1 MKKYL
6 LASLSILL
14 MSNSVYAKQPI
25 KIDLGS
31 IPLKA
36 VQNLKHA
43 QAGKIES
50 ELDVTNLVAFVSDWK
65 NNDMRMKELLSL
77 YSNVVP
83 KAFSK
88 YPSSKELQFST
99 YIKFKNKKSNKL
111 EHKYISR
118 IVITKEAAKKI
129 NWVSFVGSKE
139 TNFKLFKVIDF
150 SKI

>member
-6 LASLSILL
+6 LSTFSFLL
-14 MSNSVYAKQPI
+14 IGNVSYAKQPI

-31 IPLKA
+31 IPVKA

-43 QAGKIES
+43 SGGKIAS
-50 ELDVTNLVAFVSDWK
+50 ELDVTNLVAFVTDWK
-65 NNDMRMKELLSL
+65 TNDMRMNELIYL
-77 YSNVVP
+77 YSHVIP

-88 YPSSKELQFST
+88 YPSSKELHFAT

-111 EHKYISR
+111 ENKYISR
-118 IVITKEAAKKI
+118 IVITKESAKKI
-129 NWVSFVGSKE
+129 DWCSFMDNKE
-139 TNFKLFKVIDF
+139 ANFKLFKVIDF